1 MSTPGTELGAF
12 AFVDEYFKPLH
23 SITLVVP
30 GFFPYFNTLY
40 WETHFQ
46 TLFGIILMHTTI
58 NLVVF
63 SNVTQAARVFMKHRL
78 HTHTQSIH
86 CIQFQLIC
94 RLSLTEVVCVQL
106 ICTQADKPVRLG
118 LLSQLFVHYINCEVA
133 VKHKQM

>member
-1 MSTPGTELGAF
+1 
-12 AFVDEYFKPLH
+12 
-23 SITLVVP
+23 
-30 GFFPYFNTLY
+30 
-40 WETHFQ
+40 
-46 TLFGIILMHTTI
+46 MHTTI

-63 SNVTQAARVFMKHRL
+63 SNVTQAARVSMKHRL
-78 HTHTQSIH
+78 HTHTHTQSIH

-133 VKHKQM
+133 VKP